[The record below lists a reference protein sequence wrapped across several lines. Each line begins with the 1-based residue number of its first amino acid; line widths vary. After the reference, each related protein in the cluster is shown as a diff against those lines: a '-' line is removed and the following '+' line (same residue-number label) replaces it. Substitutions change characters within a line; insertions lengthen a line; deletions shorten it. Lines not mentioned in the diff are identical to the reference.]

1 MLSLCSTC
9 TLCLVSSLLQAA
21 IGASAQGSYTTKREV
36 DTLVRSHTHR
46 HTHNASIDATQAL
59 NRAFSCSSIELGI

>member
-9 TLCLVSSLLQAA
+9 ILCLVSSLLQAA

-36 DTLVRSHTHR
+36 DTLVRSHTHT
-46 HTHNASIDATQAL
+46 HTMDATQAF